1 MLIVRASKSAFLG
14 SNSDSLRSF
23 SASGTALGT
32 LLDPSGQQRHGNSRL
47 GLNVATC
54 SGAFWQHF
62 SHFWPSS
69 CEYVFWM
76 PSGVYKTQVT
86 VPKKSRNGVKNGSQN
101 ARFGGLPNVSWIY
114 YLLYL
119 DHISVPR
126 MGRKRP
132 PKSKH
137 ASELLRKLI
146 FNDLGRICV
155 SIWEPIW
162 HHFGSLWG
170 VRF

>member
-1 MLIVRASKSAFLG
+1 M
-14 SNSDSLRSF
+14 
-23 SASGTALGT
+23 
-32 LLDPSGQQRHGNSRL
+32 
-47 GLNVATC
+47 ATC

-69 CEYVFWM
+69 CEYVFWI

-86 VPKKSRNGVKNGSQN
+86 DPKKRRNGIKNGSQN

-137 ASELLRKLI
+137 ASEVLRQCI
-146 FNDLGRICV
+146 FNDLGRICG

-170 VRF
+170 VRFLSRFWNGFCVDDLGTAVPPWWRIGGKGASPLAQS